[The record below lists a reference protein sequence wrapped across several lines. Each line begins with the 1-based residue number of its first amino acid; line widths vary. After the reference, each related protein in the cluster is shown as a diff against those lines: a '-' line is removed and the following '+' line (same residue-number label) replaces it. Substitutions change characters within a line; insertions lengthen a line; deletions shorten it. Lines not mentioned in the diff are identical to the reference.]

1 MATGDG
7 TPDGSDLPLDPL
19 TSHGTNDRVQDIAIQ
34 DEMRTSYVTYAM
46 SVIISRALPDVRDGL
61 KPSQRRILVAM
72 NDLNLGPN
80 SGRVKCAKIC
90 GDTSGNYHPHGD
102 GSIYP
107 TLVRMAQS
115 WNVRDVLIDKQG
127 NFGSLAGMPPAAMR
141 YTEARLSAV
150 ASEMLDD
157 LKRDTVDY
165 VLTYDQRN
173 REPVVL
179 PSRFPNLIVNGS
191 NGIAV
196 GMATSIPPHN
206 LGEVCDAVVR
216 LIDDPECT
224 LDEIIECMPG
234 PDFPTGGVICGRLGI
249 RQAYLTGRSTIVLRA
264 RTRFITEKN
273 TDVIEVTEIPYL
285 ETRDRIREKI
295 EQLIKDDRIKGIAR
309 VTDLTDRTLPAWQT
323 RLHIAVKRGEDKEVV
338 LNQLFQYSPLQSTV
352 SIILLAL
359 VGNRPKLLSLKE
371 MLAEFI
377 RHRVTVLRRR
387 TEFLLGEARK
397 RKHTVE
403 GMLIAQINLDEVIST
418 IRNSPSRAEAKD
430 RLQLIQ
436 VPAPLVKRALGD
448 SGFEMYQSEV
458 GEKESYSLSANQ
470 AEAIVSM
477 QLGSLAN
484 LEREKLNEEHT
495 KLLADIKGHLY
506 LLSDEANIRAVVR
519 DDMLALKAKYATK
532 RRTEI
537 NDLELSGINQEDLIA
552 EEPMVV
558 TLSQRGYIKRMQ
570 LNTYQA
576 QNRGGKGIIGAKAD
590 EEDAIEHLFVAST
603 HAWLLFFTDKGKV
616 LWEKVYNLPLQNRT
630 SKGRALVNLLALPE
644 GDRISSCVAVREFDD
659 ERFLIMATRNGVV
672 KKTPLSAYKRP
683 MKGGIIAIN
692 LRDND
697 QLIEAMIVSPNEDV
711 LLATKR
717 GMAIRFTETDARSM
731 GRNTSG
737 VRGIRLKKDDLVIG
751 MVLADP
757 TMSLLTVCENGYGKR
772 TAIGIGG
779 LALDDTLST
788 TSDVASDAP
797 LDDEAA
803 LAEDEVPEDE
813 TVSEDTETDSE
824 EVESGDE
831 AVGSSNQ
838 YRRQKRGGMG
848 VKDIKT
854 TERNGNA
861 VKILAVAEQDE
872 VLMVTATGKIQRI
885 RAGDINEIGRNTQGV
900 RIIRLEESD
909 KLVSMARIP
918 ADLSA
923 AAAAVANEAEA
934 AATKPPEV
942 APPSLPNDA
951 AQPDSPDQE

>member
-1 MATGDG
+1 MSTGDG
-7 TPDGSDLPLDPL
+7 TPNDPAVPEQPA
-19 TSHGTNDRVQDIAIQ
+19 SGGGNDRVNDVAIQ

-107 TLVRMAQS
+107 TLVRMAQN
-115 WNVRDVLIDKQG
+115 WNVREVLIDKQG

-150 ASEMLDD
+150 AAEMLDD

-206 LGEVCDAVVR
+206 LGEVSDAIVR
-216 LIDDPECT
+216 LIDDPESS
-224 LDEIIECMPG
+224 LDDLIECIPG

-249 RQAYLTGRSTIVLRA
+249 RQAYLTGRSTIILRA

-273 TDVIEVTEIPYL
+273 TDIIEVTEIPYL

-295 EQLIKDDRIKGIAR
+295 EQLIKDERIKGIAR

-323 RLHIAVKRGEDKEVV
+323 CLHIAVKRGEDKEVV
-338 LNQLFQYSPLQSTV
+338 LNQLFQFSPLQSTV

-359 VGNRPKLLSLKE
+359 VGNRPRLLSLKE

-377 RHRVTVLRRR
+377 RHRVTVIRRR

-418 IRNSPSRAEAKD
+418 IRNSASRAEAKE

-448 SGFEMYQSEV
+448 NGFAMYQSEV
-458 GEKESYSLSANQ
+458 GEKPNYSLSANQ

-484 LEREKLNEEHT
+484 LEREKLHEEHA
-495 KLLADIKGHLY
+495 KLLTDIGGY
-506 LLSDEANIRAVVR
+506 LFLLADEANIRALVR
-519 DDMLALKAKYATK
+519 EDMLAIKAKYASK

-558 TLSQRGYIKRMQ
+558 TLSQRGYIKRMP

-590 EEDAIEHLFVAST
+590 DEDAIEHLFVSST
-603 HAWLLFFTDKGKV
+603 HSWLLFFTDKGKV

-659 ERFLIMATRNGVV
+659 ERFLIMATKNGIV

-683 MKGGIIAIN
+683 TKGGIIAIN

-697 QLIEAMIVSPNEDV
+697 ALIEAMLVSPKDDV
-711 LLATKR
+711 LLATKG
-717 GMAIRFTETDARSM
+717 GMAIRFAQSDARSM
-731 GRNTSG
+731 GRDTTG
-737 VRGIRLKKDDLVIG
+737 VRGIRLVKDDLVIG
-751 MVLADP
+751 MILADP
-757 TMSLLTVCENGYGKR
+757 ALSLLTVCENGYGQR

-779 LALDDTLST
+779 AVAEESSDTVETGSDEEAAAPEEAATPEEEPAAEEDASLDE
-788 TSDVASDAP
+788 SDA
-797 LDDEAA
+797 DVEEAA
-803 LAEDEVPEDE
+803 NGDEV
-813 TVSEDTETDSE
+813 
-824 EVESGDE
+824 
-831 AVGSSNQ
+831 VGSSNQ
-838 YRRQKRGGMG
+838 YRRQKRGGKG

-854 TERNGNA
+854 TKRNGSA
-861 VKILAVAEQDE
+861 VKILAVSDQDD
-872 VLMVTATGKIQRI
+872 VLMVTASGKIQRI

-900 RIIRLEESD
+900 RVIRLEEND

-918 ADLSA
+918 ADLVGEAVSA
-923 AAAAVANEAEA
+923 GVAD
-934 AATKPPEV
+934 PGV
-942 APPSLPNDA
+942 APADEPSGSQPNTDTPSA
-951 AQPDSPDQE
+951 ENPKEE

>member
-1 MATGDG
+1 MPEQPASGG
-7 TPDGSDLPLDPL
+7 G
-19 TSHGTNDRVQDIAIQ
+19 NDRVNDVAIQ

-107 TLVRMAQS
+107 TLVRMAQN
-115 WNVRDVLIDKQG
+115 WNVREVLIDKQG

-150 ASEMLDD
+150 AAEMLDD

-206 LGEVCDAVVR
+206 LGEVSDAIVR
-216 LIDDPECT
+216 LIDDPESS
-224 LDEIIECMPG
+224 LDDLIECIPG

-249 RQAYLTGRSTIVLRA
+249 RQAYLTGRSTIILRA

-273 TDVIEVTEIPYL
+273 TDIIEVTEIPYL

-295 EQLIKDDRIKGIAR
+295 EQLIKDERIKGIAR

-323 RLHIAVKRGEDKEVV
+323 CLHIAVKRGEDKEVV
-338 LNQLFQYSPLQSTV
+338 LNQLFQFSPLQSTV

-359 VGNRPKLLSLKE
+359 VGNRPRLLSLKE

-377 RHRVTVLRRR
+377 RHRVTVIRRR

-418 IRNSPSRAEAKD
+418 IRNSASRAEAKE

-448 SGFEMYQSEV
+448 NGFAMYQSEV
-458 GEKESYSLSANQ
+458 GEKPNYSLSANQ

-484 LEREKLNEEHT
+484 LEREKLHEEHA
-495 KLLADIKGHLY
+495 KLLTDIGGY
-506 LLSDEANIRAVVR
+506 LFLLADEANIRALVR
-519 DDMLALKAKYATK
+519 EDMLAIKAKYASK

-558 TLSQRGYIKRMQ
+558 TLSQRGYIKRMP

-590 EEDAIEHLFVAST
+590 DEDAIEHLFVSST
-603 HAWLLFFTDKGKV
+603 HSWLLFFTDKGKV

-659 ERFLIMATRNGVV
+659 ERFLIMATKNGIV

-683 MKGGIIAIN
+683 TKGGIIAIN

-697 QLIEAMIVSPNEDV
+697 ALIEAMLVSPKDDV
-711 LLATKR
+711 LLATKG
-717 GMAIRFTETDARSM
+717 GMAIRFAQSDARSM
-731 GRNTSG
+731 GRDTTG
-737 VRGIRLKKDDLVIG
+737 VRGIRLVKDDLVIG
-751 MVLADP
+751 MILADP
-757 TMSLLTVCENGYGKR
+757 ALSLLTVCENGYGKR

-779 LALDDTLST
+779 AVAEESSDTVETGSDEEAAAPEEAATPEEEPAAEEDASLDE
-788 TSDVASDAP
+788 SDA
-797 LDDEAA
+797 DVEEAA
-803 LAEDEVPEDE
+803 NGDEV
-813 TVSEDTETDSE
+813 
-824 EVESGDE
+824 
-831 AVGSSNQ
+831 VGSSNQ
-838 YRRQKRGGMG
+838 YRRQKRGGKG

-854 TERNGNA
+854 TKRNGSA
-861 VKILAVAEQDE
+861 VKILAVSDQDD
-872 VLMVTATGKIQRI
+872 VLMVTASGKIQRI

-900 RIIRLEESD
+900 RVIRLEEND

-918 ADLSA
+918 ADLVGEAVSA
-923 AAAAVANEAEA
+923 GVAD
-934 AATKPPEV
+934 PGV
-942 APPSLPNDA
+942 APADEPSGSQPNTDTPSA
-951 AQPDSPDQE
+951 ENPKEE